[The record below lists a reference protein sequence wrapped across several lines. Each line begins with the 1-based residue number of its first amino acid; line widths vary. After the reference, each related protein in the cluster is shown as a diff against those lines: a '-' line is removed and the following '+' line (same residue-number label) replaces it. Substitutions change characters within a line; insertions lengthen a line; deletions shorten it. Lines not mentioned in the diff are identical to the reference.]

1 MVDRRYLY
9 IGGPLDGQRLSE
21 FPHACPSCG
30 HFRSPQD
37 ADCDYNANERRD
49 LLRGSWKHCG
59 CSHPYH
65 HMTDAFKLRDEYVT
79 YNNAVKSPTSKRD
92 VSWARKQGY
101 PVYETVIKIHR
112 SLVDP
117 FGGV

>member
-49 LLRGSWKHCG
+49 LLKGTWVYCG
-59 CSHPYH
+59 CSNGYH
-65 HMTDAFKLRDEYVT
+65 FMTRDFSQREQYVT
-79 YNNAVKSPTSKRD
+79 YNNASKSPTSKRD
-92 VSWARKQGY
+92 IRVALVYGRY
-101 PVYETVIKIHR
+101 VYETVIKVHF
-112 SLVDP
+112 SVVQQ
-117 FGGV
+117 GGV